1 MTVDHRGLPNSNY
14 SFLELQHTVP
24 SMRLFHNNVVSFSMT
39 AALLLEAVSA
49 KTGSFDFLTYNV
61 AGLPAILNP
70 NQGGDKAVNARAIG
84 TKLAAGAY
92 DVVHLQEVSPLTAI
106 YSDPNTYSFQS
117 GFQLPCLYLRDGQS
131 PIPDRNFGRC
141 PFRKW
146 FKYRC
151 ELWMVC
157 LQENQV
163 EHVQSQR
170 S

>member
-1 MTVDHRGLPNSNY
+1 
-14 SFLELQHTVP
+14 
-24 SMRLFHNNVVSFSMT
+24 MT

-117 GFQLPCLYLRDGQS
+117 YDYEKLNHFQNAQIMFDVTFIL
-131 PIPDRNFGRC
+131 
-141 PFRKW
+141 
-146 FKYRC
+146 
-151 ELWMVC
+151 
-157 LQENQV
+157 
-163 EHVQSQR
+163 
-170 S
+170 